1 MNYKLAKQ
9 LKEAGFPQETK
20 QAYVLSSGG
29 KEEHRNIQNMHSGG
43 YINLL
48 SAGYE
53 VVSKPTLEEVIEECG
68 DDLEGIEKM
77 ETGGW
82 GAYTYSKKWANSI
95 GVTHLEAVSNLYI
108 KLTRNNKA

>member
-1 MNYKLAKQ
+1 MRYKLAKQ
-9 LKEAGFPQETK
+9 LKEAGFPQPEVTE
-20 QAYVLSSGG
+20 VTRGG
-29 KEEHRNIQNMHSGG
+29 EYYKGV
-43 YINLL
+43 YIPL
-48 SAGYE
+48 
-53 VVSKPTLEEVIEECG
+53 LEEVIEECG